1 MRDKLNFDTA
11 YEAIEKIV
19 QEIESENI
27 PLDQLAEKV
36 KEAKKLLAF
45 CDEKLRNIEA
55 ELNETAG

>member
-1 MRDKLNFDTA
+1 MTDNLNFDTA

-19 QEIESENI
+19 QEIESETI
-27 PLDQLAEKV
+27 PLDKLAEKV

-55 ELNETAG
+55 ELTETAS